1 MRRTTSAAFTR
12 ALSVRNG
19 IEPWPGVP
27 LTRIRR
33 QYAPFSPTMTGSF
46 GPPAEGSGIRNPPDS
61 VITKSARTASGSFST
76 SQPAPWAPR
85 ASSSATAR

>member
-1 MRRTTSAAFTR
+1 MGAPCARIPGEGASDPGG
-12 ALSVRNG
+12 V
-19 IEPWPGVP
+19 GVP

-61 VITKSARTASGSFST
+61 VITKSALANRSSRVSGC
-76 SQPAPWAPR
+76 
-85 ASSSATAR
+85 